1 MFGTRGENI
10 PTDVCAHAA
19 VVNTREDERVC
30 TDCGLVLEEQLYYDF
45 FHPKG
50 WATPNGGILLYGENR
65 IHKFIRD
72 IGANACIPDNVVLYA
87 TNYYEKIQAA
97 LPLKI
102 KPWAIAAYALY
113 ESLNKFEV
121 PRMAEEIAHYSGVK
135 LQDIWQV
142 ETHLM
147 LEETL
152 SDPKLYVQS
161 YCNLLQFSYADQVCV
176 RETVELVLQ
185 LPLGNIRCNCLVAVV
200 LYLHCKDSKKKI
212 TLRKICEVCKISATS
227 VHRVIRHLQELTLE
241 ISKTSLVW
249 MTRHIKKLV

>member
-1 MFGTRGENI
+1 M
-10 PTDVCAHAA
+10 CAHA
-19 VVNTREDERVC
+19 VVVENREDESVC
-30 TDCGLVLEEQLYYDF
+30 TECGLVLAEQMYHDF

-50 WATPNGGILLYGENR
+50 WATPNGGVLLYGENR

-142 ETHLM
+142 ETNLM

-152 SDPKLYVQS
+152 NDPILYVQR
-161 YCNLLQFSYADQVCV
+161 YCNLLQFSYADQVRV
-176 RETVELVLQ
+176 RQTVEQMLQ
-185 LPLGNIRCNCLVAVV
+185 LPLGNVRCNCLVAVV
-200 LYLHCKDSKKKI
+200 LYLHCKDSKKKL
-212 TLRKICEVCKISATS
+212 TLRKICEVCSISATS
-227 VHRVIRHLQELTLE
+227 VHRVVRQLQGLTSEL
-241 ISKTSLVW
+241 SKTPLVW
-249 MTRHIKKLV
+249 MTQHIKKIL

>member
-1 MFGTRGENI
+1 
-10 PTDVCAHAA
+10 VCAHA
-19 VVNTREDERVC
+19 VVVENREDESVC
-30 TDCGLVLEEQLYYDF
+30 TECGLVLAEQMYHDF

-50 WATPNGGILLYGENR
+50 WATPNGGVLLYGENR
-65 IHKFIRD
+65 IHKFIQD

-142 ETHLM
+142 ETNLM

-152 SDPKLYVQS
+152 NDPILYVQR
-161 YCNLLQFSYADQVCV
+161 YCNLLQFSYADQVRV
-176 RETVELVLQ
+176 RQTVEQMLQ
-185 LPLGNIRCNCLVAVV
+185 LPLGNVRCNCLVAVV
-200 LYLHCKDSKKKI
+200 LYLHCKDSKKKL
-212 TLRKICEVCKISATS
+212 TLRKICEVCSISATS
-227 VHRVIRHLQELTLE
+227 VHRVVRQLQGLTSEL
-241 ISKTSLVW
+241 SKTPLVW
-249 MTRHIKKLV
+249 MTQHIKKIL